1 MLNNSLFTITAITTQ
16 DEVVEAAIMLK
27 ADSEIFNGHF
37 PGQPVLPGA
46 CMLQIV
52 KEVLQQALSQQ
63 FMLKKA
69 TSIKFLMQIDP
80 AVINV
85 LRMNMSYKTI
95 RELIA
100 ITATMMTGD
109 SPCLKLKATF
119 VKLT

>member
-95 RELIA
+95 RV
-100 ITATMMTGD
+100 D
-109 SPCLKLKATF
+109 SNHRHHDDWRFP
-119 VKLT
+119 VP